1 MKIMI
6 CTDGSS
12 GSIQS
17 GELVE
22 RFRFPGET
30 IITVLGVSEQQND
43 SAKLNAAM
51 DLIDKALGKK
61 YKLDRIIRRGNPIDE
76 IITEALETPCDLV
89 AVGGGGGQLGLLHP
103 KLGSTTSKL
112 ARRLHTHFLVTRNVP
127 IKVSKVL
134 ICAGE
139 EAPSNLTM
147 RLGGKW
153 LSNTSAEIGLLH
165 VLPKSTEPMGRPT
178 NTDPESK
185 DSASLMSETR
195 DSLLTRA
202 SQQLQNAGIKNPI
215 VTKIRHGLVVD
226 EVIKELTEG
235 EYELLVVGAHYQP
248 GQDRW
253 QETLL
258 DDITDQLLNRSAC
271 SVLII

>member
-12 GSIQS
+12 GSVQS
-17 GELVE
+17 GELVA
-22 RFRFPGET
+22 RFRFPSDT
-30 IITVLGVSEQQND
+30 LITVLGVSEYQND

-51 DLIDKALGKK
+51 NLIDKALGKK

-76 IITEALETPCDLV
+76 IISEALETPFDLV
-89 AVGGGGGQLGLLHP
+89 ALGGGGGQMGLLHP

-112 ARRLHTHFLVTRNVP
+112 ARRLHTHFLVTRYVP
-127 IKVSKVL
+127 EKISKVL

-147 RLGGKW
+147 RLGGMW
-153 LSNTSAEIGLLH
+153 LSTTSAEIGLLH

-215 VTKIRHGLVVD
+215 VTKVRHGLVVD

>member
-12 GSIQS
+12 GSVQS
-17 GELVE
+17 GELVA
-22 RFRFPGET
+22 RFRFPSDT
-30 IITVLGVSEQQND
+30 LITVLGVSEYQND

-51 DLIDKALGKK
+51 NLIDKALGKK

-76 IITEALETPCDLV
+76 IISEALETPFDLV
-89 AVGGGGGQLGLLHP
+89 ALGGGGGQMGLLHP

-112 ARRLHTHFLVTRNVP
+112 ARRLHTHFLVTRYVP
-127 IKVSKVL
+127 EKISKVL

-147 RLGGKW
+147 RLGGMW
-153 LSNTSAEIGLLH
+153 LSTTSAEIGLLH
-165 VLPKSTEPMGRPT
+165 VLPKSAEPMGRPT

-202 SQQLQNAGIKNPI
+202 SQQLQTAGIKNPI
-215 VTKIRHGLVVD
+215 VTKVRHGLVVD

>member
-12 GSIQS
+12 GSVQS
-17 GELVE
+17 GELVA
-22 RFRFPGET
+22 RFRFPSDT
-30 IITVLGVSEQQND
+30 LITVLGVSEYQND

-76 IITEALETPCDLV
+76 IISEALETPFDLV
-89 AVGGGGGQLGLLHP
+89 AVGGGGGQMGLLHP

-112 ARRLHTHFLVTRNVP
+112 ARRLHTHFLVTRYVP
-127 IKVSKVL
+127 EKISKVL

-147 RLGGKW
+147 RLGGMW
-153 LSNTSAEIGLLH
+153 LSTTSAEIGLLH

-215 VTKIRHGLVVD
+215 VTKVRHGLVVD

>member
-12 GSIQS
+12 GSVQS
-17 GELVE
+17 GELVA
-22 RFRFPGET
+22 RFRFPSDT
-30 IITVLGVSEQQND
+30 MITVLGVSEHQND

-51 DLIDKALGKK
+51 NLIDKALGKK

-76 IITEALETPCDLV
+76 IISEALETPCDLV
-89 AVGGGGGQLGLLHP
+89 AVGGGGGQMGLLHP

-112 ARRLHTHFLVTRNVP
+112 ARRLHTHFLVTRYVP
-127 IKVSKVL
+127 EKISKVL

-139 EAPSNLTM
+139 EAPLNLTM

-165 VLPKSTEPMGRPT
+165 VLPKSTEPLGRST
-178 NTDPESK
+178 ITDRESK

-195 DSLLTRA
+195 DTLLTRA
-202 SQQLQNAGIKNPI
+202 SQQLQDAGIKNPI
-215 VTKIRHGLVVD
+215 ATKVRHGLVVD
-226 EVIKELTEG
+226 EVIKELTDG